1 MSTIKQSYFT
11 LYKATSP
18 SGKVYVGYT
27 NFRLKDRMGQ
37 HYNDARRGKKRPF
50 YSALRK
56 YGNKVKW
63 EIINIYYTKS
73 YVQNREKF
81 YISLYQ
87 SNNLLFGY
95 NSTLGGEGTPGLQF
109 SKTKYIDNSGVIYF
123 GTKDVFKKT
132 GVNKSSLTQS
142 IKNNY
147 WCKNIYFSIYKEGM
161 LVAEPRLSKPKHERK
176 RKIVCNKNGICFF
189 SLRNAAD
196 FIGVQEQSILRVV
209 KGRRLSVRGYE
220 FKYITGGG
228 LSQF

>member
-1 MSTIKQSYFT
+1 ME
-11 LYKATSP
+11 
-18 SGKVYVGYT
+18 
-27 NFRLKDRMGQ
+27 Q
-37 HYNDARRGKKRPF
+37 HYSDARRGKKRPF

-132 GVNKSSLTQS
+132 GVTKSSLTQS

-209 KGRRLSVRGYE
+209 KGRRLSVKGYE